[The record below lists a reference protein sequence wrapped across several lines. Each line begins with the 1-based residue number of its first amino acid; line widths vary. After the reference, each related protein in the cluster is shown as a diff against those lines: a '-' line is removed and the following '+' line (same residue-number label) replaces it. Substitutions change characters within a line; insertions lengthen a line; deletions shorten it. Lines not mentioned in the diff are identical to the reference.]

1 MTYEPPPLRSDIA
14 AAADAFRH
22 GQVVVVRDTIHPER
36 GGVVVAAAS
45 QTSDDI
51 VTFMAT
57 HACGLVCVALLP
69 DRLERLGLTATGSV
83 RDLSR
88 ERLTASVEAK
98 SGVST
103 GISAADRARTVHV
116 IADLAS
122 HAEDLVSPGHVFPAV
137 AVPGG
142 VVVRPGWAEVGVDLA
157 RVAGVQPLAAT
168 FCRIL
173 GLDGEVLTGDD
184 LVAFADD
191 HGLPHLTIDDLVTHR
206 MASESF
212 VVQLGQSMLP
222 MACGEF
228 MVRAFQNRLTGQQHL
243 ALSVGDLRGQEPALV
258 RLHSECLTGDVFTS
272 RRCDCGHQLHEA
284 LRRVQAEGRGA
295 VLYLRQEGRGIG
307 LANKVRAYSLQDA
320 GRDTVEAN
328 VELGLPADL
337 RDYGIAGQMLL
348 ALGVRKVRLM
358 TNNPRKVAG
367 LEAQGVEVVERV
379 NLEIIPSADNHHYL
393 ATKKVKLGHLL
404 EQV

>member
-1 MTYEPPPLRSDIA
+1 MTYAPPPHSPDIA
-14 AAADAFRH
+14 AATDAYRH
-22 GQVVVVRDTIHPER
+22 GQVVVVRDTTRPER
-36 GGVVVAAAS
+36 GGVVVAAAA

-57 HACGLVCVALLP
+57 HACGLVSVALPP
-69 DRLERLGLTATGSV
+69 DRLERLGLVATGAPY
-83 RDLSR
+83 DLAR
-88 ERLTASVEAK
+88 ERLTASVEART
-98 SGVST
+98 GVST
-103 GISAADRARTVHV
+103 GISAADRARTIHV

-137 AVPGG
+137 ADPGG
-142 VVVRPGWAEVGVDLA
+142 VVVHPGWAEVGVDLS

-173 GLDGEVLTGDD
+173 GPDGEVVTGDD

-191 HGLPHLTIDDLVTHR
+191 HNLPHITIDDLITHR

-212 VVQLGQSMLP
+212 VVQLGQSTLP
-222 MACGEF
+222 TACGEF

-243 ALSVGDLRGQEPALV
+243 ALSVGDLRSPEPALV

-272 RRCDCGHQLHEA
+272 QRCDCGAQLHEA
-284 LRRVQAEGRGA
+284 LQRIQEEGRGA

-307 LANKVRAYSLQDA
+307 LANKVRAYALQDA

-328 VELGLPADL
+328 VDLGLPADL
-337 RDYGIAGQMLL
+337 RDYSIAGQMLL
-348 ALGVRKVRLM
+348 ALGVRKVRMM

-367 LEAQGVEVVERV
+367 VETQGVEVVERV
-379 NLEIIPSADNHHYL
+379 NIEVVPTEHNQNYL

>member
-1 MTYEPPPLRSDIA
+1 MSYEPPPLRPDIA

-22 GQVVVVRDTIHPER
+22 GQVVVVRDAVHPER
-36 GGVVVAAAS
+36 GGIVLAAAS

-57 HACGLVCVALLP
+57 HACGLICVALLP
-69 DRLERLGLTATGSV
+69 ERLERLGLTPSGAAA
-83 RDLSR
+83 DLGR

-98 SGVST
+98 KGVST
-103 GISAADRARTVHV
+103 GISAADRARTIHV
-116 IADLAS
+116 IADPTYR
-122 HAEDLVSPGHVFPAV
+122 AEDLVSPGHVFPAV
-137 AVPGG
+137 AEPGG
-142 VVVRPGWAEVGVDLA
+142 VVIRPGWAEIGVDLA
-157 RVAGVQPLAAT
+157 RVAGVQPVAAT

-173 GLDGEVLTGDD
+173 GPDGEVLTGAA
-184 LVAFADD
+184 LVAFATD
-191 HGLPHLTIDDLVTHR
+191 HGLRQLTIGDLVSHR

-212 VVQLGQSMLP
+212 VTQLGQSTLP
-222 MACGEF
+222 TACGEF
-228 MVRAFQNRLTGQQHL
+228 IVRAFQNRLTGQQHL
-243 ALSVGDLRGQEPALV
+243 ALSVGDLRSPEPALV
-258 RLHSECLTGDVFTS
+258 RLHSECLTGDVFAS

-284 LRRVQAEGRGA
+284 LRRVQEEGRGA

-307 LANKVRAYSLQDA
+307 LANKVRAYSLQDE

-328 VELGLPADL
+328 IDLGLPVDQ
-337 RDYGIAGQMLL
+337 RDYSIAAQMLL
-348 ALGVRKVRLM
+348 ALGVRQVRLM

-367 LEAQGVEVVERV
+367 VEEQGIEVVERV
-379 NLEIIPSADNHHYL
+379 NIEIEPSADNHHYL

>member
-1 MTYEPPPLRSDIA
+1 MSYEPPPLRSDIA

-22 GQVVVVRDTIHPER
+22 GQVVVVRDTTHPDR
-36 GGVVVAAAS
+36 GGVVVAAAT

-57 HACGLVCVALLP
+57 HACGLICVALLP
-69 DRLERLGLTATGSV
+69 DRLERLGLTATGAPA
-83 RDLSR
+83 DLAR

-137 AVPGG
+137 AEPGG

-157 RVAGVQPLAAT
+157 RVAGVQPVAAT

-173 GLDGEVLTGDD
+173 GLDGEVLTGAD
-184 LVAFADD
+184 LVAFAVD
-191 HGLPHLTIDDLVTHR
+191 HGLPHLTIADLVSHR

-212 VVQLGQSMLP
+212 VVQLGQSTLP
-222 MACGEF
+222 TACGEF

-243 ALSVGDLRGQEPALV
+243 ALSVGDLRSPEPTLV

-272 RRCDCGHQLHEA
+272 RRCDCGNQLHES
-284 LRRVQAEGRGA
+284 LRRVQTEGRGA

-307 LANKVRAYSLQDA
+307 LANKVRAYALQDA

-328 VELGLPADL
+328 VDLGLPADL

-367 LEAQGVEVVERV
+367 LEQQGIEVVERV
-379 NLEIIPSADNHHYL
+379 NLEISPSADNHHYL

>member
-1 MTYEPPPLRSDIA
+1 MSYAPPPLRPDIA
-14 AAADAFRH
+14 AATDAFRH
-22 GQVVVVRDTIHPER
+22 GQVVVVRDSQRPER
-36 GGVVVAAAS
+36 GGVVVAAAA

-51 VTFMAT
+51 VAFMAT
-57 HACGLVCVALLP
+57 HACGLVCVALP
-69 DRLERLGLTATGSV
+69 HDRIERLGLVATGAPF
-83 RDLSR
+83 DLAR

-103 GISAADRARTVHV
+103 GISAADRARTIHV
-116 IADLAS
+116 LADVGS
-122 HAEDLVSPGHVFPAV
+122 RPEELVSPGHVFPAV
-137 AVPGG
+137 ADPGG
-142 VVVRPGWAEVGVDLA
+142 VVVHPGWAEVGVDLS

-173 GLDGEVLTGDD
+173 GEDGEVLQGDA
-184 LVAFADD
+184 LVAFAED
-191 HGLPHLTIDDLVTHR
+191 HGLPHITIADLVAHR

-212 VVQLGQSMLP
+212 VVQLGQSTLP
-222 MACGEF
+222 TACGEF

-243 ALSVGDLRGQEPALV
+243 ALSVGDLRSPEPALV

-272 RRCDCGHQLHEA
+272 QRCDCGNQLHEA
-284 LRRVQAEGRGA
+284 LRRIQAEGRGA

-307 LANKVRAYSLQDA
+307 LANKVRAYALQDA

-328 VELGLPADL
+328 VELGFSADL
-337 RDYGIAGQMLL
+337 RDYSIAGQMLL
-348 ALGVRKVRLM
+348 ALGVRKVRMM

-367 LEAQGVEVVERV
+367 VEAQGIEVVERV
-379 NLEIIPSADNHHYL
+379 NIEISPSAENHHYL